1 MNKMTGNAV
10 MDTFFMY
17 ITHAGDGIVALIIIA
32 ITLLMNA
39 RNGLFL
45 FIAYAV
51 SGLIT
56 TAIKN
61 LSPESFRPHFAFH
74 EYLHSYPINYIDG
87 VEMLA
92 KNSFPSGHSTTAFAV
107 FLSLALFTKN
117 KALKVTFLLIAILS
131 AFSRTYL
138 SQHWLVDIT
147 VGSLIGFT
155 TAVLFYF
162 VLISPNRLQKINKP
176 LMNIFNN

>member
-61 LSPESFRPHFAFH
+61 LFRILSPTFCFPRIP
-74 EYLHSYPINYIDG
+74 HSYPINYIDG